1 MIDAPELLDDFSR
14 ACAEQGMAVVDIEHG
29 RALAP
34 HVPPSLPSGK
44 GAVYV
49 FSLSGRWGARSP
61 AGPNRVLKVGK
72 VGANSNPRFQ
82 YQHYNPR
89 SAMSTLASSLLANR
103 VLWPYLG
110 NPNIS
115 ETTIGVWMKQ
125 HLDRDHFF
133 VAAAE
138 ADVRSMLEVYLRAR
152 LGPVF
157 EGS

>member
-1 MIDAPELLDDFSR
+1 MIDAAQLLDDFSR
-14 ACAEQGMAVVDIEHG
+14 ACAKQGMVVPDIEHG

-34 HVPPSLPSGK
+34 HVPPSLRSGK

-49 FSLSGRWGARSP
+49 FSLSERWGERSP
-61 AGPNRVLKVGK
+61 AGPHRVLKVGK

-89 SAMSTLASSLLANR
+89 STRSSLASALLQNR

-110 NPNIS
+110 NPSIS
-115 ETTIGVWMKQ
+115 ESNIGDWVKE

-138 ADVRSMLEVYLRAR
+138 ADARSMLEVYLRAR

-157 EGS
+157 EGG